1 MALKTIG
8 LDLATISSSNIHSY
22 PQVTPT
28 LGATFYTIFQV
39 SPDRLPP
46 GGRLYSVSELGDL
59 VIDRAALGHQLADLP
74 IGMHNGRVI
83 ATPEG
88 LADLRQRELS

>member
-1 MALKTIG
+1 MLKATG
-8 LDLATISSSNIHSY
+8 LDLATVSSSNIHSY

-59 VIDRAALGHQLADLP
+59 VIDRTALGHQLADLP

-88 LADLRQRELS
+88 LADLRQRELG